1 MPEQTSTHYSSRVII
16 KCGDNKIHANAE
28 MVLTRQ
34 FHEIQTLGGAYR
46 ETVPGRSD
54 EKINAVIKTKD
65 FDKHLRFDA
74 SGEKPY
80 VIYFDGYLIRAYYL
94 GMQEYMND
102 GKHVLTI
109 FAIKEK
115 FPLFGKD

>member
-1 MPEQTSTHYSSRVII
+1 MLSNDPI
-16 KCGDNKIHANAE
+16 K
-28 MVLTRQ
+28 
-34 FHEIQTLGGAYR
+34 AY
-46 ETVPGRSD
+46 
-54 EKINAVIKTKD
+54 IKTKD
-65 FDKHLRFDA
+65 FKHLRFDA